1 MQPEDTLGS
10 SSASTIQTITNGRLT
25 FSSTMLLRY
34 TFVALGL
41 STFATFLRVRPIF
54 QMMQVTDRVEPPQ
67 KIVNDF
73 VKKLV
78 SAIDEAAS
86 LVHCTNV
93 RGITTR
99 CEVRQSHWNI
109 ERNPLCSETPHQDP
123 DSLWGQAD
131 LDPSWQ
137 DENCLSP
144 QG

>member
-1 MQPEDTLGS
+1 MPPAVMHES
-10 SSASTIQTITNGRLT
+10 FSVSKIRIIMSGRRT

-99 CEVRQSHWNI
+99 
-109 ERNPLCSETPHQDP
+109 
-123 DSLWGQAD
+123 
-131 LDPSWQ
+131 
-137 DENCLSP
+137 
-144 QG
+144 